1 MSKDR
6 IAPCI
11 YYVCK
16 GQECEKGIKNV
27 DLNKCKNCAKYRGR
41 KGFKREDVKAK
52 RQKDKD
58 RHDNWR
64 KGAW

>member
-1 MSKDR
+1 MKDR
-6 IAPCI
+6 LNPCV

-16 GQECEKGIKNV
+16 GETCKKGIKNV
-27 DLNKCKNCAKYRGR
+27 DLAKCKNCHKYRGR
-41 KGFKREDVKAK
+41 KGVKQESIKSK

-64 KGAW
+64 AYKC